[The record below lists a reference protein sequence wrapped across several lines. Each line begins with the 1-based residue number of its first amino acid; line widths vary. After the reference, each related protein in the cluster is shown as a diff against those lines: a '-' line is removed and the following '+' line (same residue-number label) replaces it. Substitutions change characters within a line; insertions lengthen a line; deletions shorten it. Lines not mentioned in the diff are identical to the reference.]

1 MATLTKRTYRDAK
14 TGLLKETAKYYCVLV
29 DANGKRIR
37 VPLSSNL
44 EASKVMLGDLIK
56 QRENHRAGISN
67 PATENAKVP
76 LAQHLEAFAHSLE
89 WTSGKGKTT
98 TKRVQ
103 RILEEARAV
112 FLPDLIPSK
121 ITEALARMAKRT
133 DMSFQSQNH
142 YLKAVKQFERWLEKD
157 GRVQT
162 CKLKHIRGKQV
173 SLDKRHE
180 RRAFAPEE
188 AEFLIRHAH
197 DHGGRLGLLHGT
209 DRAWLDRL
217 ALTTGLRAKELWS
230 LTPESFQAGFV
241 ALKAGDS
248 KNRNGGR
255 LPVPE
260 ALAPGL
266 AEWLASKPAGRRVFG
281 GFGTV
286 LKSGVVD
293 TSAFSQNLKKDMA
306 QARKLWLAQGGAKE
320 SDFLQ
325 YKDSAGQYADFHSM
339 RVSAITWAVEDGA
352 NPKLVQALARHSSIT
367 LTMDRY
373 CKDRKGEELVGIS
386 NGLGEKL
393 MSANTK
399 DSSTGSPTG
408 SPLAQTGDIQKIRL
422 ISKDT
427 MPAKVEATETARKQ
441 AFMAVLPRKKELR
454 PEGLE
459 PPTYG
464 SEDHCSIQLSYGRW
478 IGFSFGFQGENRLET
493 RTTSYYRKK

>member
-1 MATLTKRTYRDAK
+1 MASLKKRTYRDAK
-14 TGLLKETAKYYCVLV
+14 TGLPKETAKYYCVLT

-44 EASKVMLGDLIK
+44 EASKVMQGDLIK

-67 PATENAKVP
+67 PSTDNAKIP
-76 LAQHLEAFAHSLE
+76 LVQHLEAFALSLG
-89 WTSGKGKTT
+89 WTTGQGKTT
-98 TKRVQ
+98 TRRVQ
-103 RILEEARAV
+103 RTLEEARAV
-112 FLPDLIPSK
+112 FLPDLIPSR

-142 YLKAVKQFERWLEKD
+142 YLKAIKQFERWLEKD
-157 GRVQT
+157 GRVPS
-162 CKLKHIRGKQV
+162 CKLKHLRCKQV

-188 AEFLIRHAH
+188 AEYLIRHTQ
-197 DHGGRLGLLHGT
+197 DHGGRLGLLYGA
-209 DRAWLDRL
+209 DRAWLYRL
-217 ALTTGLRAKELWS
+217 AITTGLRAKELWS

-241 ALKAGDS
+241 TLKAGDS

-255 LPVPE
+255 LPIPE

-266 AEWLASKPAGRRVFG
+266 AEWLGTKPAGRRVFG

-306 QARKLWLAQGGAKE
+306 QARKLWLLQGGTKE

-325 YKDSAGQYADFHSM
+325 YKDSGGQYADFHAM
-339 RVSAITWAVEDGA
+339 RVSAICWAVENGA
-352 NPKLVQALARHSSIT
+352 NPKLVQALARHSTVT
-367 LTMDRY
+367 LTMDLY
-373 CKDRKGEELVGIS
+373 CKTPKGEELVGIS

-399 DSSTGSPTG
+399 DNSTGSPTG
-408 SPLAQTGDIQKIRL
+408 SKLAQTGDIQRTRL
-422 ISKDT
+422 ISNDT
-427 MPAKVEATETARKQ
+427 TPAKVEATETARKQ
-441 AFMAVLPRKKELR
+441 AIMAVLPRKRALR

-478 IGFSFGFQGENRLET
+478 IGFFYWFPRENRLET
-493 RTTSYYRKK
+493 RTTSYYGKK